1 LLGALTR
8 RNFRG
13 LTKLVEILYNTVVG
27 KAKTSSIPKLP
38 SLNFGK
44 KPSGFVGEKVPA
56 PKNFIPP
63 TFRVTQH
70 KGGGGK

>member
-1 LLGALTR
+1 MQI
-8 RNFRG
+8 
-13 LTKLVEILYNTVVG
+13 VYNKFMS
-27 KAKTSSIPKLP
+27 KAKSASIPKLP

-44 KPSGFVGEKVPA
+44 KPLGFVGGAKTPQPKSFVP
-56 PKNFIPP
+56 I